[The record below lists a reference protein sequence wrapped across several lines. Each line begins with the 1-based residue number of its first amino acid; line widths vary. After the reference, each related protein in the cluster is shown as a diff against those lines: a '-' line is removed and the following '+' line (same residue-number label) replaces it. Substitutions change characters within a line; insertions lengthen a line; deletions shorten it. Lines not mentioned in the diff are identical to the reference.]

1 MQVVMPQL
9 GETVAEGT
17 VTAWRKKVGERVE
30 AGEALFDVS
39 TDKVETEVPAPASGV
54 LTAILVS
61 EGTTVKVGEALATI
75 GEAGQAQSAPPPAP
89 AEERL
94 SPVVRKL
101 LAEHGLQARDI
112 AGTGAEG
119 RITRRDVLD
128 YVERRKPAG
137 PAPAGDE
144 RLPFGPIRKRTAEQ
158 TAQAWRT
165 IPHVLQAVE
174 VDFHAVESARAAQ
187 AGLTYLPFVARAV
200 CEAIASFPLV
210 NASVD
215 GDALVVHRRVHLGIA
230 VDLGADGLI
239 VPVVKDAAARSLPDL
254 ARAIQALAEKARA
267 RKLRPDDVTEG
278 TYTISNSGRF
288 GTFLTAPIILPP
300 QVAILSLDAVVDK
313 PVARGESIAVRPVGV
328 LAQSFD
334 HRAFDGAYSA
344 AFLHRLKEIIEGKDW
359 SAALADPPLS

>member
-1 MQVVMPQL
+1 MQVIMPQL

-17 VTAWRKKVGERVE
+17 VTAWRKKVGDRVE

-39 TDKVETEVPAPASGV
+39 TDKVETEIPAPASGV

-61 EGTTVKVGEALATI
+61 EGTTVKVGTTLATI
-75 GEAGQAQSAPPPAP
+75 GEATATPGAAPAV

-101 LAEHGLQARDI
+101 LAENGLQASEI
-112 AGTGAEG
+112 AGTGADG
-119 RITRRDVLD
+119 RITRRDVLE
-128 YVERRKPAG
+128 YLERRKPA
-137 PAPAGDE
+137 APSRDE
-144 RLPFGPIRKRTAEQ
+144 RLPLGPIRKRTAEQ
-158 TAQAWRT
+158 MALSWRT
-165 IPHVLQAVE
+165 VPHVLQAVE
-174 VDFHAVESARAAQ
+174 VDFHEVDLARVAHRKWAQ
-187 AGLTYLPFVARAV
+187 LTYLPFVARAV

-215 GDALVVHRRVHLGIA
+215 GDALVVHRRVNLGIA

-239 VPVVKDAAARSLPDL
+239 VPVVKDAAARPLTDL
-254 ARAIQALAEKARA
+254 AREIQALAERARA
-267 RKLRPDDVTEG
+267 RTLRPDDVTEG
-278 TYTISNSGRF
+278 TYTLSNSGRF

-300 QVAILSLDAVVDK
+300 QVAILSLDGVAPR
-313 PVARGESIAVRPVGV
+313 PVAKGESVVIRPVGV

-344 AFLHRLKEIIEGKDW
+344 AFLGRLKEIIEGTDW
-359 SAALADPPLS
+359 SSALRSGGG

>member
-1 MQVVMPQL
+1 MQVIMPQL

-75 GEAGQAQSAPPPAP
+75 GEHGQPQSAPPAA

-101 LAEHGLQARDI
+101 LAEHGLDAREI
-112 AGTGAEG
+112 TGTGAEG

-128 YVERRKPAG
+128 SVERRKAT
-137 PAPAGDE
+137 APGGDE
-144 RLPFGPIRKRTAEQ
+144 RLSLGPIRKRTAEQ
-158 TAQAWRT
+158 MALSWRT

-174 VDFHAVESARAAQ
+174 VDFHAVDAARAAHGKS
-187 AGLTYLPFVARAV
+187 AELTYLPFLARAV

-210 NASVD
+210 NASFD
-215 GDALVVHRRVHLGIA
+215 GDSLVVRRRVHLGIA

-239 VPVVKDAAARSLPDL
+239 VPVVKDAAAKPLRDL
-254 ARAIQALAEKARA
+254 AGAIHSLVQKARA

-300 QVAILSLDAVVDK
+300 QVAILSLDAVAKK
-313 PVARGESIAVRPVGV
+313 PVVSGEDIVVRPVGV

-344 AFLHRLKEIIEGKDW
+344 AFLHRLKEIIEGTDW
-359 SAALADPPLS
+359 SAALAEGRG

>member
-1 MQVVMPQL
+1 MQVIMPQL

-17 VTAWRKKVGERVE
+17 VTAWRKKVGDRVE

-54 LTAILVS
+54 LTAILVP
-61 EGTTVKVGEALATI
+61 EGSTVKVGAALATI
-75 GEAGQAQSAPPPAP
+75 GEAGAESIATPAA
-89 AEERL
+89 AEEKL

-101 LAEHGLQARDI
+101 LAENGLQASEI
-112 AGTGAEG
+112 QGTGADG

-128 YVERRKPAG
+128 YLERRKPA
-137 PAPAGDE
+137 AAASDE
-144 RLPFGPIRKRTAEQ
+144 RVPLGPIRKRTAEQ
-158 TAQAWRT
+158 MALSWRT

-174 VDFHAVESARAAQ
+174 VDFHEVDLARVAHRKWAQ
-187 AGLTYLPFVARAV
+187 LTYLPFVARAV

-215 GDALVVHRRVHLGIA
+215 GDALVVHRRVNLGIA

-239 VPVVKDAAARSLPDL
+239 VPVVKDAGAKPLPEL
-254 ARAIQALAEKARA
+254 AREIQELAEKARA

-288 GTFLTAPIILPP
+288 GTLLTAPIILPP
-300 QVAILSLDAVVDK
+300 QVAILSLDAVAHK
-313 PVARGESIAVRPVGV
+313 PVVKGESVVVRPVGV

-344 AFLHRLKEIIEGKDW
+344 AFLHRLKEIIEGNDW
-359 SAALADPPLS
+359 SGALRSEDG